1 MATPISPN
9 HQMATTSSPQ
19 SPMETLGK
27 AHSIK
32 LQPRV
37 PAVATVW
44 KVNKKQT
51 SSKPKRPYTPYNL
64 FYLLERELAV
74 QKINGPPSTKRNVTS
89 TVPPRP
95 EEQVKIPSRY
105 DGIVMAPYWYDPNMK
120 EKRKHRKTHGSIS
133 FKELTGII
141 SANWATVD
149 KTTKDYVTA
158 ISEMGRKR
166 YREEMA
172 RFNASQK
179 KIESEKEQ
187 ASKGDDNTTAIEPLK
202 RQPSSKK
209 NAGSPARRKKGS
221 LKGGKPIPV
230 TPDRRNLPIAHKP
243 KPSAP
248 PVVTPPHRYNLPNL
262 PMYQYQLPPSLPPT
276 VPQTSTPV
284 MPVTMSWETGM
295 MPSYQH
301 RARQFE
307 YIRSA
312 NTTSRQYSQP
322 AVGRDA
328 PIRSNNES
336 ASQDEALQLNS
347 LMHDELMNFE
357 PDHHITE
364 DVFEDNVK
372 ATFDSPVPKTVEDED
387 ILDMIKGDSMW
398 NNLDH
403 FNYDEEPF
411 PFLSD

>member
-1 MATPISPN
+1 
-9 HQMATTSSPQ
+9 MATTSSPQ
-19 SPMETLGK
+19 SPMEMLGN
-27 AHSIK
+27 AQSVK

-51 SSKPKRPYTPYNL
+51 SSTPKPKRPYTPYNL

-74 QKINGPPSTKRNVTS
+74 QKINGPPSTKSNVTG

-149 KTTKDYVTA
+149 KTTKEYVTA

-166 YREEMA
+166 YRDEMA

-179 KIESEKEQ
+179 ISEHKKEQ
-187 ASKGDDNTTAIEPLK
+187 ASKGDDNASAIEPLK

-209 NAGSPARRKKGS
+209 NVGSPARRKKGS
-221 LKGGKPIPV
+221 KGGKPIPV

-248 PVVTPPHRYNLPNL
+248 VVTPPHRYNLPNL
-262 PMYQYQLPPSLPPT
+262 PMYQYQLPPSMPPT
-276 VPQTSTPV
+276 MPPTMPQTSSPV

-295 MPSYQH
+295 MSSYQH

-312 NTTSRQYSQP
+312 NTTSRQYS

-336 ASQDEALQLNS
+336 ASQDDALHLNS

-398 NNLDH
+398 NLDH
-403 FNYDEEPF
+403 FNYDEDPF
-411 PFLSD
+411 PFLAD

>member
-1 MATPISPN
+1 MT
-9 HQMATTSSPQ
+9 TTSSPQ

-27 AHSIK
+27 VQSVK

-44 KVNKKQT
+44 KVKKKQT
-51 SSKPKRPYTPYNL
+51 SGIPKPKRPYTPYNL

-74 QKINGPPSTKRNVTS
+74 QKINGPPSTKSNVTG

-149 KTTKDYVTA
+149 KTTKEYVTA

-166 YREEMA
+166 YRDEMA

-179 KIESEKEQ
+179 ISEHEKEQ
-187 ASKGDDNTTAIEPLK
+187 ASKGDDNASAIEPLK

-209 NAGSPARRKKGS
+209 NVGSPARRKKGS

-243 KPSAP
+243 KPSAR

-276 VPQTSTPV
+276 MPPTMPQTSSPV
-284 MPVTMSWETGM
+284 MPVNMSWETGM
-295 MPSYQH
+295 MSSYQH

-312 NTTSRQYSQP
+312 NTTSRQYSKS

-336 ASQDEALQLNS
+336 ASQDDALQLNS
-347 LMHDELMNFE
+347 LMHDELLNFE

-398 NNLDH
+398 NHLDH
-403 FNYDEEPF
+403 FNYDEDPF
-411 PFLSD
+411 PFLAD